1 MPINTL
7 QYAALFQTLLDTQV
21 LQGATSGWMEA
32 NAGDVIYNGGRE
44 IKIPEISL
52 QGLGDYDRDNGHPT
66 GSVSFAYRT
75 YTMTQDR
82 GRRFRLDENDINE
95 TNFGA
100 SAATV
105 MKEFQRTK
113 VIPEVDA
120 YRYSKLAN
128 LAEARNVNTITTANV
143 LPELYKQL
151 YTLADAGVD
160 LTNIVISMSYPIYAL
175 LNTSTDISKRLDV
188 TSFERGGLTLQV
200 KSLDGAAIIPVS
212 SGRMKT
218 AYLFND
224 GKTSG
229 QEVGGFAAA
238 DDAASINWIICP
250 RSTPIAVSKTDRI
263 KIITPEVN
271 QNADAYDLH
280 YHKYHE
286 LIIPYNRR
294 KQIIVSTDKE
304 FTAVLDSAIDV
315 DTTNA
320 ANANDTAD
328 NSGNQNNNSQDN
340 G

>member
-1 MPINTL
+1 MAINTL

-82 GRRFRLDENDINE
+82 GRKFRLDENDINE
-95 TNFGA
+95 TNFGT

-128 LAEARNVNTITTANV
+128 LAGTKNVNTITAANV

-151 YTLADAGVD
+151 YALADAGVD
-160 LTNIVISMSYPIYAL
+160 LTNIVISMSYPVYAL
-175 LNTSTDISKRLDV
+175 LNTSTDISKKLDV
-188 TSFERGGLTLQV
+188 TSFERGGLQMQV
-200 KSLDGAAIIPVS
+200 KSLDGAAIVPIS
-212 SGRMKT
+212 SDRMKT
-218 AYLFND
+218 SYLFND
-224 GKTSG
+224 GTTSG
-229 QEVGGFAAA
+229 QEAGGFTAASDAAA
-238 DDAASINWIICP
+238 INWIICP
-250 RSTPIAVSKTDRI
+250 RSVPIAISKTDRV

-271 QNADAYDLH
+271 QDADAYDLH
-280 YHKYHE
+280 YHKYHD

-294 KQIIVSTDKE
+294 KQIIVSTDKA
-304 FTAVLDSAIDV
+304 FTAEIDAAGKGV

-320 ANANDTAD
+320 TNAASEDSTGATE
-328 NSGNQNNNSQDN
+328 
-340 G
+340 